1 MYKAYASYYSSF
13 LLAQMPPERVIS
25 TIILFGS
32 VAKGDASKESD
43 IDIFIEIERKS
54 KSIEKKIMQIT
65 EAFYK
70 SREALLFKVQ
80 GIDNKINVIVGK
92 LAEWTE
98 LRKSIES
105 TGIILYGKY
114 IPTGG
119 SGRKF
124 ALIFWDTIGKNRGS
138 FLNKLYGFNL
148 NKKRY
153 SGLLEKNE
161 GRKVGKSSIM
171 IPIEH
176 SPEVLKLIEHHKVK
190 AQMVGIYV

>member
-13 LLAQMPPERVIS
+13 LLTQILPQSVIS

-32 VAKGDASKESD
+32 AAKGDASKGSD
-43 IDIFIEIERKS
+43 IDLFIEVERKS
-54 KSIEKKIMQIT
+54 KSLEKKIMQIT

-70 SREALLFKVQ
+70 SREALLFKVK

-92 LAEWTE
+92 LAEWAE
-98 LRKSIES
+98 LQKSIES

-114 IPTGG
+114 IPAGG

-124 ALIFWDTIGKNRGS
+124 TLIFWEVIGKNRGS

-153 SGLLEKNE
+153 PGLLEKNE
-161 GRKVGKSSIM
+161 GRKAGKSSIM
-171 IPIEH
+171 VPIEH
-176 SPEVLKLIEHHKVK
+176 SQEVLKLIEHHKVK
-190 AQMVGIYV
+190 AQIVEIYV

>member
-1 MYKAYASYYSSF
+1 MFKAYASYYSSF
-13 LLAQMPPERVIS
+13 LLAQMPPESVIS

-32 VAKGDASKESD
+32 AAKGDASTESD
-43 IDIFIEIERKS
+43 IDIFIEVERKS
-54 KSIEKKIMQIT
+54 KNIEGKIAQIT
-65 EAFYK
+65 EKFYK
-70 SREALLFKVQ
+70 SREALLFKVK

-98 LRKSIES
+98 LRKSVES

-124 ALIFWDTIGKNRGS
+124 ALIFWEVIGKNRGA
-138 FLNKLYGFNL
+138 FLNKLYGFNF

-171 IPIEH
+171 IPVEH
-176 SPEVLKLIEHHKVK
+176 SQEVLKLIQHHKVK
-190 AQMVGIYV
+190 AKIVEIYV